1 MCMHSGH
8 AERHSPPEAPVR
20 TTIELRNDQRA
31 RLLELAAQRGEK
43 GFSAVIREAVDHYL
57 KEVEV
62 RDRAVDQAV
71 AALGSFQEEEADSL
85 RERVAEARRHW
96 R

>member
-1 MCMHSGH
+1 
-8 AERHSPPEAPVR
+8 VR

-31 RLLELAAQRGEK
+31 RLLELAARRGEK

-57 KEVEV
+57 KEVEI

-71 AALGSFQEEEADSL
+71 EILGSFREEEAEAL

>member
-1 MCMHSGH
+1 
-8 AERHSPPEAPVR
+8 VR

-31 RLLELAAQRGEK
+31 RLLELAARRGEK

-57 KEVEV
+57 KEVEI

-71 AALGSFQEEEADSL
+71 EILGSFREEEAAAL